1 MNLVCLPLRAI
12 LVYSV
17 IIARLL
23 LPSPLQLFSQLV
35 LGKGKHNMDIDRL
48 TKMLEENR
56 DLLNE
61 MTQAE
66 GSCSGDGAML
76 PKLLFELVEQAAA
89 GQEAS
94 DKSRSSPPKPVEE
107 SELEPEHVPV
117 AAPMQPE
124 PSADQPDASAEL
136 CRQQQQPQPL
146 HEPEIMGKLATAQEI
161 IGNLPKVWKVL
172 MELLSHHKIERV
184 QFEEMTAAATSAT
197 TAAAGA
203 AAAAE
208 GGAAAKSP
216 ELSVSKTYIKLKV
229 SPLRRSSLLSSVAHN
244 RAC

>member
-1 MNLVCLPLRAI
+1 M
-12 LVYSV
+12 
-17 IIARLL
+17 
-23 LPSPLQLFSQLV
+23 QLFSQLV
-35 LGKGKHNMDIDRL
+35 LGNGKHNMDIDRL

-61 MTQAE
+61 MTLAE

-89 GQEAS
+89 GQ
-94 DKSRSSPPKPVEE
+94 DKSRSSTPKP
-107 SELEPEHVPV
+107 ELEPKTEEETEAEHV
-117 AAPMQPE
+117 QPE
-124 PSADQPDASAEL
+124 PSADQTDALS
-136 CRQQQQPQPL
+136 
-146 HEPEIMGKLATAQEI
+146 HEPEIMGQLATAQEI

-184 QFEEMTAAATSAT
+184 QFEEMTAVT
-197 TAAAGA
+197 TAAGGA
-203 AAAAE
+203 AAAAVA
-208 GGAAAKSP
+208 GGSTTKSP

-229 SPLRRSSLLSSVAHN
+229 SPLCRPCSSVADN

>member
-1 MNLVCLPLRAI
+1 M
-12 LVYSV
+12 
-17 IIARLL
+17 
-23 LPSPLQLFSQLV
+23 QLFSQLV
-35 LGKGKHNMDIDRL
+35 LGNGKHNMDIDRL

-61 MTQAE
+61 MTLAE

-89 GQEAS
+89 GQQAS
-94 DKSRSSPPKPVEE
+94 DKSRCGTPKL
-107 SELEPEHVPV
+107 ELEPKTEAEAEHV
-117 AAPMQPE
+117 QPE
-124 PSADQPDASAEL
+124 PSADQTDALS
-136 CRQQQQPQPL
+136 
-146 HEPEIMGKLATAQEI
+146 HEPEIMGQLATAQEI

-184 QFEEMTAAATSAT
+184 QFEEMTAAT
-197 TAAAGA
+197 TAVAG
-203 AAAAE
+203 
-208 GGAAAKSP
+208 GSTTKSP

-229 SPLRRSSLLSSVAHN
+229 SPLCRPCSSVADN

>member
-94 DKSRSSPPKPVEE
+94 DKSRSSTPKLVEE

-124 PSADQPDASAEL
+124 PSADQPDASTAL
-136 CRQQQQPQPL
+136 CRQQQQQPQPL

-197 TAAAGA
+197 TAAAG
-203 AAAAE
+203 

>member
-1 MNLVCLPLRAI
+1 
-12 LVYSV
+12 
-17 IIARLL
+17 
-23 LPSPLQLFSQLV
+23 
-35 LGKGKHNMDIDRL
+35 MDIDRL

-94 DKSRSSPPKPVEE
+94 EKSRSTTPTPTPITEPEPEQEKEH
-107 SELEPEHVPV
+107 ELEPET
-117 AAPMQPE
+117 
-124 PSADQPDASAEL
+124 SADQTDAIKQER
-136 CRQQQQPQPL
+136 RQLQQRRRRS
-146 HEPEIMGKLATAQEI
+146 HEPASAQEI
-161 IGNLPKVWKVL
+161 IGILPKVWKVL

-184 QFEEMTAAATSAT
+184 QFEEVPPTTTPTTAATTTSASAT
-197 TAAAGA
+197 TTDGCGAAVSGVFGA
-203 AAAAE
+203 AAASPA
-208 GGAAAKSP
+208 GGVVPNSP

-229 SPLRRSSLLSSVAHN
+229 STACACSSVADN
-244 RAC
+244 RVC

>member
-1 MNLVCLPLRAI
+1 
-12 LVYSV
+12 
-17 IIARLL
+17 
-23 LPSPLQLFSQLV
+23 
-35 LGKGKHNMDIDRL
+35 MDIDRL

-89 GQEAS
+89 GQEES
-94 DKSRSSPPKPVEE
+94 EKSRSTTPTPTTEPEQEKEH
-107 SELEPEHVPV
+107 ELEPET
-117 AAPMQPE
+117 
-124 PSADQPDASAEL
+124 SADQTDAIKQER
-136 CRQQQQPQPL
+136 RQLQQRRRRS
-146 HEPEIMGKLATAQEI
+146 HEPASAQEI

-184 QFEEMTAAATSAT
+184 QFEEVPPATTTTPTTTSASAT
-197 TAAAGA
+197 TTDRCGAAVSGVFGA
-203 AAAAE
+203 AAESAA
-208 GGAAAKSP
+208 GGVVPKSP

-229 SPLRRSSLLSSVAHN
+229 STACACSSVADN

>member
-1 MNLVCLPLRAI
+1 
-12 LVYSV
+12 
-17 IIARLL
+17 
-23 LPSPLQLFSQLV
+23 
-35 LGKGKHNMDIDRL
+35 MDIDRL

-89 GQEAS
+89 GQEGS
-94 DKSRSSPPKPVEE
+94 EKSRSTTPTPEPEQEKEH
-107 SELEPEHVPV
+107 ELEPET
-117 AAPMQPE
+117 
-124 PSADQPDASAEL
+124 SADQTDAIKQER
-136 CRQQQQPQPL
+136 RQLQQRRRRS
-146 HEPEIMGKLATAQEI
+146 HEPASAQEI

-184 QFEEMTAAATSAT
+184 QFEEVQPTTTTTPTTTSASAT
-197 TAAAGA
+197 TTDGCGAAVSGVFGA
-203 AAAAE
+203 AAASAA
-208 GGAAAKSP
+208 GGVVPKSP

-229 SPLRRSSLLSSVAHN
+229 STACACSSVADN

>member
-1 MNLVCLPLRAI
+1 M
-12 LVYSV
+12 
-17 IIARLL
+17 
-23 LPSPLQLFSQLV
+23 QLFSQLV
-35 LGKGKHNMDIDRL
+35 LGNGKHNMDIDRL

-89 GQEAS
+89 GQEGS
-94 DKSRSSPPKPVEE
+94 EKSRSTTPTPTTEPEQEKEH
-107 SELEPEHVPV
+107 ELEPET
-117 AAPMQPE
+117 
-124 PSADQPDASAEL
+124 SADQTDAIKQER
-136 CRQQQQPQPL
+136 RQLQQRRRRS
-146 HEPEIMGKLATAQEI
+146 HEPASAQEI

-184 QFEEMTAAATSAT
+184 QFEEVPPTTTTTPTPTTTSASAT
-197 TAAAGA
+197 TTDGCGAAVSGVFGA
-203 AAAAE
+203 AAASAA
-208 GGAAAKSP
+208 GGVVPKSP

-229 SPLRRSSLLSSVAHN
+229 STACACSSVADN

>member
-1 MNLVCLPLRAI
+1 M
-12 LVYSV
+12 
-17 IIARLL
+17 
-23 LPSPLQLFSQLV
+23 QLFSQLV
-35 LGKGKHNMDIDRL
+35 LGNGKHNMDIDRL

-89 GQEAS
+89 GQQAS
-94 DKSRSSPPKPVEE
+94 DKSRSATPKP
-107 SELEPEHVPV
+107 EPEPQTEAEAEQV
-117 AAPMQPE
+117 QPE
-124 PSADQPDASAEL
+124 SSADQTDAFRSHRSL
-136 CRQQQQPQPL
+136 S
-146 HEPEIMGKLATAQEI
+146 HEPEIMGQLATAQEI

-184 QFEEMTAAATSAT
+184 QFEEMTAAT
-197 TAAAGA
+197 TAA
-203 AAAAE
+203 
-208 GGAAAKSP
+208 GGAASGGATAAVGGGSTTKSP

-229 SPLRRSSLLSSVAHN
+229 SPLCRLLKCCGQSGLLAVVSALLMKCSIHLPPAISYPPSLG
-244 RAC
+244 

>member
-1 MNLVCLPLRAI
+1 M
-12 LVYSV
+12 
-17 IIARLL
+17 
-23 LPSPLQLFSQLV
+23 
-35 LGKGKHNMDIDRL
+35 LGNGKHNMDIDRL

-66 GSCSGDGAML
+66 GSCSGDAAML

-89 GQEAS
+89 GQES
-94 DKSRSSPPKPVEE
+94 REEKSRSNTPTPLAAE
-107 SELEPEHVPV
+107 SEPEPEQEKQHELEE
-117 AAPMQPE
+117 AE
-124 PSADQPDASAEL
+124 TSADQTDAIKQER
-136 CRQQQQPQPL
+136 RQLLLRRRRSQ
-146 HEPEIMGKLATAQEI
+146 EPASAQEI

-184 QFEEMTAAATSAT
+184 QFEEMPPATTTTTTTTPTNTTSAS
-197 TAAAGA
+197 AAFGAGA
-203 AAAAE
+203 AEVLGAATAA
-208 GGAAAKSP
+208 GGGAAKSP

-229 SPLRRSSLLSSVAHN
+229 STACACSSVADN

>member
-1 MNLVCLPLRAI
+1 
-12 LVYSV
+12 
-17 IIARLL
+17 
-23 LPSPLQLFSQLV
+23 
-35 LGKGKHNMDIDRL
+35 MDIDRL

-94 DKSRSSPPKPVEE
+94 EKSRSTTPTPEPEQEKEH
-107 SELEPEHVPV
+107 ELEPET
-117 AAPMQPE
+117 
-124 PSADQPDASAEL
+124 SADQTDAIKQER
-136 CRQQQQPQPL
+136 RQLQQRRRRS
-146 HEPEIMGKLATAQEI
+146 HEPASAQEI

-184 QFEEMTAAATSAT
+184 QFEEVPPTTTTTTTAATTTSASAT
-197 TAAAGA
+197 TTDGFGAAASGVFGA
-203 AAAAE
+203 AAASAA
-208 GGAAAKSP
+208 GGVVPKSP

-229 SPLRRSSLLSSVAHN
+229 STACACSSVADN

>member
-1 MNLVCLPLRAI
+1 
-12 LVYSV
+12 
-17 IIARLL
+17 
-23 LPSPLQLFSQLV
+23 
-35 LGKGKHNMDIDRL
+35 MDIDRL

-89 GQEAS
+89 GQEARE
-94 DKSRSSPPKPVEE
+94 KSRSTTPTPEPEPEQEKEH
-107 SELEPEHVPV
+107 ELEPET
-117 AAPMQPE
+117 
-124 PSADQPDASAEL
+124 SADQTDAIKQER
-136 CRQQQQPQPL
+136 RQLQQRRRRS
-146 HEPEIMGKLATAQEI
+146 HEAASAQEI

-184 QFEEMTAAATSAT
+184 QFEEVPPTTAATTTSASAT
-197 TAAAGA
+197 TTDGFGAASSGVFGA
-203 AAAAE
+203 AAASAA
-208 GGAAAKSP
+208 GGVVPKSP

-229 SPLRRSSLLSSVAHN
+229 STACACSSVADN